1 MFRYLKFLWALP
13 ITLFGFLI
21 LLIALPSRPR
31 MIWLGIGDTKA
42 LCAWGGWLEFLL
54 NKHPLGS
61 MLSVT
66 LGHVVIA
73 RDVRQMCLCSTHE
86 FEHVRQTELWE

>member
-61 MLSVT
+61 MLAVT
-66 LGHVVIA
+66 LDMSSLHVMYAKCVFVA
-73 RDVRQMCLCSTHE
+73 RMSLSMFVRQNYGE
-86 FEHVRQTELWE
+86 